1 MTPTPI
7 PTPIPTTS
15 PRPTRAAS
23 LPFAPPL
30 TLSVAALVASLA
42 AAAPAARPVDPP
54 ASPPT
59 TPAAPPAAEPA
70 KPAGDGETGETLR
83 RFFTS
88 VTGVLGDALD
98 RMDRDTTLPE
108 SSWNPLQETKQSN
121 TERINALLD
130 ECAETL
136 TDGKI
141 TDVRKR
147 LRTLEAEKK
156 ALDET
161 VRVGFERQASARP
174 SSERDWYELF
184 GKSKED
190 WEAAILKARRR
201 QGEIDNE
208 INTLHREFASRVAQ
222 LGLELGPNGHEALL
236 ATVSGDRFTDMVV
249 AFDNV
254 RLVTEQLRHI
264 TERMNESPETAKRYY
279 GMYVLLVR
287 VMDRVQDAF
296 VERIEQEDLP
306 KVAAFGTE
314 AAATEKQA
322 KSLLPGSDQPT
333 RQTLEKNIAAC
344 KLAQDAVANYAAYLK
359 AQVERV
365 RELNRT
371 VEKRLKVAENT
382 YRTMTVSVG
391 IAELIRQ
398 GELDLQAVMSMEL
411 PALRGFD
418 NSALREQYQRMNE
431 RLRGQ

>member
-1 MTPTPI
+1 VTTLRFPTV
-7 PTPIPTTS
+7 
-15 PRPTRAAS
+15 
-23 LPFAPPL
+23 PPL
-30 TLSVAALVASLA
+30 GRSSFIAACAVAACAGLGA
-42 AAAPAARPVDPP
+42 
-54 ASPPT
+54 ASPP
-59 TPAAPPAAEPA
+59 PAAPDAPPPAEAS
-70 KPAGDGETGETLR
+70 PAGAETQKSEESETVR
-83 RFFTS
+83 RFFSS
-88 VTGVLGDALD
+88 VTSVLGDALD
-98 RMDRDTTLPE
+98 RLDRDPKLPE
-108 SSWNPLQETKQSN
+108 SSWNPLQETKRSN
-121 TERINALLD
+121 TDRINELLD

-147 LRTLEAEKK
+147 LRALESERR

-161 VRVGFERQASARP
+161 MRTGLERQAAARP
-174 SSERDWYELF
+174 SSERDWYEVF

-190 WEAAILKARRR
+190 WEAAIEKIRAR
-201 QGEIDNE
+201 QAAIDAE
-208 INTLHREFASRVAQ
+208 SEGLRGEFASRVAQ

-264 TERMNESPETAKRYY
+264 TERMNESPDTAKRYY

-287 VMDRVQDAF
+287 ITDRVQDAF
-296 VERIEQEDLP
+296 VEHIEQEALP
-306 KVAAFGTE
+306 KVAEFGAE

-322 KSLLPGSDQPT
+322 KSLLAGSDQAT
-333 RQTLEKNIAAC
+333 KQTLEKNIAAC
-344 KLAQDAVANYAAYLK
+344 KLAQDAVSNYGGYLK
-359 AQVERV
+359 AQADRV

-411 PALRGFD
+411 PVLRGFD
-418 NSALREQYQRMNE
+418 NSALREQYQRLNE
-431 RLRGQ
+431 RLRAK

>member
-1 MTPTPI
+1 VTL
-7 PTPIPTTS
+7 
-15 PRPTRAAS
+15 PRLPGLVVLVS
-23 LPFAPPL
+23 LLPGLGLPA
-30 TLSVAALVASLA
+30 VAS
-42 AAAPAARPVDPP
+42 APVQE
-54 ASPPT
+54 
-59 TPAAPPAAEPA
+59 APPAAPSQPSPA
-70 KPAGDGETGETLR
+70 ETTPPADPKAGEESETLR
-83 RFFTS
+83 RFFSS
-88 VTGVLGDALD
+88 VTSVLGDALD
-98 RMDRDTTLPE
+98 RMDRDPKLPE
-108 SSWNPLQETKQSN
+108 SSWNPIQETKASN
-121 TERINALLD
+121 SDRINELLD

-136 TDGKI
+136 TDGKV

-147 LRTLEAEKK
+147 LRALETEKRE
-156 ALDET
+156 LDET

-190 WEAAILKARRR
+190 WEAAILKARQR

-208 INTLHREFASRVAQ
+208 IASLRRDFASRIAQ
-222 LGLELGPNGHEALL
+222 LGLELGPGGHEALL

-254 RLVTEQLRHI
+254 RLLTEQLRHI

-287 VMDRVQDAF
+287 IMDRIQDGF
-296 VERIEQEDLP
+296 VEHIEKEALP
-306 KVAAFGTE
+306 KVAEFGAE
-314 AAATEKQA
+314 ATATEKQA
-322 KSLLPGSDQPT
+322 KSLLSGSDQAT

-344 KLAQDAVANYAAYLK
+344 KLAQDAVSNYGAYLK
-359 AQVERV
+359 AQADRV

-391 IAELIRQ
+391 ISELIRQ

-418 NSALREQYQRMNE
+418 NSALREQYLRLNE
-431 RLRGQ
+431 RMRVE